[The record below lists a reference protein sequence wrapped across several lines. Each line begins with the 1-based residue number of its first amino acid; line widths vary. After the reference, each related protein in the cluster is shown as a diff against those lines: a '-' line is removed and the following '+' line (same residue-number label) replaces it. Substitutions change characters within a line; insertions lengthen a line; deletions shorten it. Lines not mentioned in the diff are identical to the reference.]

1 MTSTIE
7 MYLES
12 SIIAEENS
20 CFQKLLGRGKLKKD
34 KCNLKKTKNVRVG
47 RTKYLKLETGEKDI

>member
-1 MTSTIE
+1 